1 MLNQSIVFS
10 KIHIIG
16 LTKGKINNN
25 LTRMKTSNSV
35 LTDEEKKKY
44 TKLFWGISLFPF
56 LFVAGLILLQSESSL
71 PPVSMLDNPPEL
83 QASQIIA
90 RNSVRE
96 GEDTVI
102 GTFWQVNR
110 TSAKFRDIS
119 PFVFDALISTEDE
132 RFMEHSG
139 VDFRAIAR
147 STESQLIYH

>member
-1 MLNQSIVFS
+1 MKTNN
-10 KIHIIG
+10 IG
-16 LTKGKINNN
+16 LNE
-25 LTRMKTSNSV
+25 
-35 LTDEEKKKY
+35 DEKKKF
-44 TKLFWGISLFPF
+44 TMIFWGISLFPF

-83 QASQIIA
+83 QASLIIA
-90 RNSVRE
+90 RKSVR
-96 GEDTVI
+96 EDTVI

-119 PFVFDALISTEDE
+119 PYVFDALISTEDE

-147 STESQLIYH
+147 SFSSFGNAGGASTISQQLAKLIFT